1 MERSSVG
8 LSRKFR
14 VLLVRMQLL
23 KTIGR
28 AKLGRNDA
36 LERTRTITCADG
48 QRTGTAERKID
59 LHFQDNADDEPSM
72 RGYNNYRK
80 ERVKDLQTL
89 YKLLVEDNKENSR
102 LFLAGKGLMLALPC
116 PAGDVDEP
124 LHYSASPRTSRR
136 TQAGRDTDSD

>member
-36 LERTRTITCADG
+36 LERTITCADG

-59 LHFQDNADDEPSM
+59 LHFQDNADDKPSM

-124 LHYSASPRTSRR
+124 LHDSASPRTSRR

>member
-36 LERTRTITCADG
+36 LERTITCADG

-59 LHFQDNADDEPSM
+59 LHFQDNADDKPSM
-72 RGYNNYRK
+72 RGYNDYRK

-124 LHYSASPRTSRR
+124 LHDSASPRTSRR

>member
-36 LERTRTITCADG
+36 LERTITCADG

-124 LHYSASPRTSRR
+124 LHDSASPRTSRR

>member
-28 AKLGRNDA
+28 AKLCA
-36 LERTRTITCADG
+36 LERTITCADG

-59 LHFQDNADDEPSM
+59 LHFQDNADDKPSM
-72 RGYNNYRK
+72 RGYNDYRK